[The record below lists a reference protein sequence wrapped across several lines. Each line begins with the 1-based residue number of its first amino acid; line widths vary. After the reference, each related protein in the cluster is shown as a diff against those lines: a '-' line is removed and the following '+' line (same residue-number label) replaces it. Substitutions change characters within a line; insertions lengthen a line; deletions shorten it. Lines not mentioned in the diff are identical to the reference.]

1 MLTLTSPRYD
11 NMKDTLPPLELP
23 EKEHGAGTFLARG
36 FHHCNDHFNQYIRT
50 CKKETTTKKKMTKVT
65 I

>member
-1 MLTLTSPRYD
+1 MLALTSPRYD

-36 FHHCNDHFNQYIRT
+36 FHHCNDHD
-50 CKKETTTKKKMTKVT
+50 KKMAKVT

>member
-36 FHHCNDHFNQYIRT
+36 FHHCKPFQPIYQNLQEKYFFSYR
-50 CKKETTTKKKMTKVT
+50 
-65 I
+65 